1 MTSLVLIVRRDS
13 YKVDESRLFYLSGPF
28 IAIVPVPLLELRFV
42 P

>member
-1 MTSLVLIVRRDS
+1 MTSSVLIVRRDS

-28 IAIVPVPLLELRFV
+28 IVILPVPLLELHSV